1 MVKKNTLIVALW
13 PVFRMSPLIAG
24 NWVDRPERGQ
34 NDEKQV
40 QFTNKWIFFTI
51 TITQTKFIGKKA
63 FFLTRLNIF
72 IKYC

>member
-24 NWVDRPERGQ
+24 QGVDTPEGGQ

-40 QFTNKWIFFTI
+40 QG
-51 TITQTKFIGKKA
+51 TQQ
-63 FFLTRLNIF
+63 LQ
-72 IKYC
+72 